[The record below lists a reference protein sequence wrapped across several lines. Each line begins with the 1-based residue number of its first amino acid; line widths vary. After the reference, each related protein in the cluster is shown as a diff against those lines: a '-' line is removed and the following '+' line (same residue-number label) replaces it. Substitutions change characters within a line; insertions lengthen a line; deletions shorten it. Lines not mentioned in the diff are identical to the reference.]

1 MPYIDP
7 EVIAEAKK
15 MDLLTYLQ
23 NYEPHELVRFSGNTF
38 CTKTHDSLKISNGK
52 WCWYSRGIGGRSALD
67 YLIKVRG
74 MGFTDAVEQIVGQA
88 AVQPPVFVSETEQK
102 EAAPFV
108 LPQMD
113 SGMDTVEQYLIG
125 RGISREL
132 IRYCADLRILY
143 QTRNGKYANA
153 VFVGLDTD
161 KIPRYATV
169 RGLRGNFKGDVTS
182 SDKRYSFALP
192 NGSGNLHLFE
202 SAVDLL
208 SFATLQG
215 IQIPN
220 YFDGD
225 LLSLS
230 GVYKPR
236 KNIAESTLP
245 PALTQYLADHP
256 DIWRVHLHLD
266 NDLTGRLAT
275 KAIITVLLKQ
285 YEVLDEP
292 PPTGKDYNDYLCDRF
307 GLPRTKPKERNPAR

>member
-7 EVIAEAKK
+7 EVIQEAKK

-23 NYEPHELVRFSGNTF
+23 NYEPQELVRFSGNIY

-52 WCWYSRGIGGRSALD
+52 WCWFSRGIGGRSALD

-88 AVQPPVFVSETEQK
+88 AIKPPVFVSKMKQK
-102 EAAPFV
+102 EVAPFV
-108 LPQMD
+108 LPQID
-113 SGMDTVEQYLIG
+113 SGMDEVERYLMG
-125 RGISREL
+125 RGIDRSL
-132 IRYCADLRILY
+132 IRYCADLRILH

-153 VFVGLDTD
+153 VFVGLDTE
-161 KIPRYATV
+161 KIPRYATI
-169 RGLRGNFKGDVTS
+169 RGLRGNFKGDVEG

-192 NGSGNLHLFE
+192 NGSDNLHLFE
-202 SAVDLL
+202 SAVDVL
-208 SFATLQG
+208 SFATLRE
-215 IQIPN
+215 IKIPN

-245 PALTQYLADHP
+245 PALTQYLSDHP
-256 DIWRVHLHLD
+256 NIKNIHLHLD
-266 NDLTGRLAT
+266 NDLAGRQASATIIAVLAEGYKVT
-275 KAIITVLLKQ
+275 
-285 YEVLDEP
+285 DEL
-292 PPTGKDYNDYLCDRF
+292 PPTGKDYNDYLCDCLGIFQTR
-307 GLPRTKPKERNPAR
+307 LKERGFSR

>member
-1 MPYIDP
+1 MPYIIP
-7 EVIAEAKK
+7 ELIAEAKK

-23 NYEPHELVRFSGNTF
+23 SYEPQELVRFSGSVYT
-38 CTKTHDSLKISNGK
+38 TRTHDSLKISNGK
-52 WCWYSRGIGGRSALD
+52 WCWHSRGIGGRSALD

-74 MGFTDAVEQIVGQA
+74 VGFTDAVEQIVGQA
-88 AVQPPVFVSETEQK
+88 AVQPPVFTSDTEPKET
-102 EAAPFV
+102 APFI

-113 SGMDTVEQYLIG
+113 SSMDAVECYLMG
-125 RGISREL
+125 RGISHSL

-143 QTRNGKYANA
+143 QTRNGKYANV

-169 RGLRGNFKGDVTS
+169 RGIRGNFKGDITS
-182 SDKRYSFALP
+182 SDKKYSFALP

-208 SFATLQG
+208 SFATLQD
-215 IQIPN
+215 IQVPN

-245 PALTQYLADHP
+245 SALTQYLADYP

-266 NDLTGRLAT
+266 NDLAGRLAT
-275 KAIITVLLKQ
+275 KAIITALPKH
-285 YEVLDEP
+285 YEVLDAP
-292 PPTGKDYNDYLCDRF
+292 PPTGKDYNDTLCDRL
-307 GLPRTKPKERNPAR
+307 GMTRYQTRERSLAR